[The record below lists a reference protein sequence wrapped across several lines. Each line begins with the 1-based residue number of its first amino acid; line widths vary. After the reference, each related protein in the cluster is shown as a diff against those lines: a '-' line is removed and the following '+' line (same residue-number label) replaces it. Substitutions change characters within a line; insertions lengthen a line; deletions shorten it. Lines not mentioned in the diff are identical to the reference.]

1 MTITKSIS
9 EEKVAAVKQMI
20 EASRKIVI
28 TCHKTPDGDALGSSL
43 GLAAVLAGDNKQ
55 VQVITPDTPPKLLK
69 FLPGAENIVIASRYH
84 ERAKHLL
91 DNADLV
97 FCMDYNA
104 PMRIDRLEPMLME
117 SGAPRIMIDHHLD
130 PEDFTDVAIS
140 SPEESST
147 CALLYRLL
155 YQMGWSGKIHADA
168 ATCIY
173 TGMLTDTGN
182 FSYNSNN
189 PDLYL
194 IIARLL
200 TTGINKD
207 EIYNTVWNTN
217 SVNRLR
223 ICGYAIYKRMILLRD
238 YSLALITLNRSELRE
253 FDYVKGDTEGLVN
266 KPLSIPGIVWS
277 VFIREDEDD
286 FVKVSMRSTGDF
298 HVNTICEKLYGG
310 GGHCNAAGGEYHGS
324 IKAAVEKLF
333 GYLPEISAELE
344 KAKEKD

>member
-9 EEKVAAVKQMI
+9 DEKVAAVKKMI
-20 EASRKIVI
+20 EASRRIVI

-43 GLAAVLAGDNKQ
+43 ALAAVLAGERKH
-55 VQVITPDTPPKLLK
+55 VSVITPDTPPKILK
-69 FLPGAENIVIASRYH
+69 FLPGAEHIVIASRFH

-91 DNADLV
+91 DTADLV
-97 FCMDYNA
+97 FCLDYNA
-104 PMRIDRLEPMLME
+104 PMRVDRLEPLLME
-117 SGAPRIMIDHHLD
+117 SPAPRIMIDHHLD
-130 PEDFTDVAIS
+130 PADFTDIAIS
-140 SPEESST
+140 APEESST

-155 YQMGWSGKIHADA
+155 YQMGWAGKIHADA

-223 ICGYAIYKRMILLRD
+223 ICGYSIYRKMHLFAEH
-238 YSLALITLNRSELRE
+238 SLSLICLTRSELNE

-277 VFIREDEDD
+277 VYMREDDEDYI
-286 FVKVSMRSTGDF
+286 KVSMRSVGNF
-298 HVNTICEKLYGG
+298 PVNTICEKLYGG
-310 GGHCNAAGGEYHGS
+310 GGHLNAAGGEFHGTMRE
-324 IKAAVEKLF
+324 AAEKLF
-333 GYLPEISAELE
+333 GILPEIKAHLE
-344 KAKEKD
+344 NHSNG

>member
-1 MTITKSIS
+1 MTITRSIS
-9 EEKVAAVKQMI
+9 DEKVAAVKKMI
-20 EASRKIVI
+20 EGSRKIAI

-43 GLAAVLAGDNKQ
+43 GLAAVLAADHKH
-55 VQVITPDTPPKLLK
+55 VQVITPDTPPKILR
-69 FLPGAENIVIASRYH
+69 FLPGADHIVIASRFH
-84 ERAKHLL
+84 DRAKHLL

-104 PMRIDRLEPMLME
+104 PMRVDRLEPLLME
-117 SGAPRIMIDHHLD
+117 SPAPRIMIDHHLD
-130 PEDFTDVAIS
+130 PVDFTDIAIS
-140 SPEESST
+140 MPEESST
-147 CALLYRLL
+147 SALLYRLL
-155 YQMGWSGKIHADA
+155 YQMGWAGKVQADA

-217 SVNRLR
+217 SANRLR
-223 ICGYAIYKRMILLRD
+223 ICGYSLYRKMQILPEHSLSLICLSRME
-238 YSLALITLNRSELRE
+238 LNE

-266 KPLSIPGIVWS
+266 KPLSVPGVIWS
-277 VFIREDEDD
+277 VYMREDEEN
-286 FVKVSMRSTGDF
+286 FIKVSMRSVGDF
-298 HVNTICEKLYGG
+298 HVNTICERLYNG
-310 GGHCNAAGGEYHGS
+310 GGHCNAAGGEFRGTLRQ
-324 IKAAVEKLF
+324 ATDRLMEA
-333 GYLPEISAELE
+333 LPEITAPLRSQ
-344 KAKEKD
+344 DNR

>member
-1 MTITKSIS
+1 MTITKTIS
-9 EEKVAAVKQMI
+9 EDKVAAAKKLI
-20 EASRKIVI
+20 EASHRIVI

-43 GLAAVLAGDNKQ
+43 GLAAVLAADHKI
-55 VQVITPDTPPKLLK
+55 VHVITPDTPPKSLR
-69 FLPGAENIVIASRYH
+69 FLPGSDHITIASRYH
-84 ERAKHLL
+84 ERALYLL
-91 DNADLV
+91 KSADLV

-104 PMRIDRLEPMLME
+104 PQRIDRLEPLLME
-117 SGAPRIMIDHHLD
+117 STAPRIMIDHHLD
-130 PEDFTDVAIS
+130 PEHFTEVEIS
-140 SPEESST
+140 YPEESST

-155 YQMGWSGKIHADA
+155 YQMGWSGKIHAEA

-217 SVNRLR
+217 SANRLR
-223 ICGYAIYKRMILLRD
+223 ICGYAIYRRMFLLPEH
-238 YSLALITLNRSELRE
+238 SLALLTLDRNELTE

-277 VFIREDEDD
+277 VFFREDDKN
-286 FVKVSMRSTGDF
+286 FIKVSMRSTGDF
-298 HVNTICEKLYGG
+298 PVNTICEKLYGG
-310 GGHCNAAGGEYHGS
+310 GGHCNAAGGEFHGAMPEAV
-324 IKAAVEKLF
+324 AALIDALPQF
-333 GYLPEISAELE
+333 TPLLPETNE
-344 KAKEKD
+344 

>member
-194 IIARLL
+194 MIARLL

-277 VFIREDEDD
+277 VFISEDEDD
-286 FVKVSMRSTGDF
+286 LPGVSR
-298 HVNTICEKLYGG
+298 ICL
-310 GGHCNAAGGEYHGS
+310 
-324 IKAAVEKLF
+324 L
-333 GYLPEISAELE
+333 
-344 KAKEKD
+344 